1 MKQRIISVFSL
12 LLIISLTGCRNTKG
26 LAEYGMTGVCF
37 IAYADIDTVCEDE
50 ELIRVGNRLLLDQK
64 DNLLLSYVVDSTI
77 ELTNSELGGYDHLV
91 LANPRWIERFG
102 NPKKLKPTEYSN
114 LPKDLQVFLNCQMP
128 LLTNDGSVLPED
140 SGLYE
145 YEGGGLLAFPV
156 DVTLGAANPI
166 EAKNPLILLI
176 DNPAEALKTD
186 SCMLPLTSSGNVL
199 FANGELLRQSFDN
212 SKLRDYGSIQKMDA
226 IRLSPEE

>member
-26 LAEYGMTGVCF
+26 LAEYDMTGVCF

-64 DNLLLSYVVDSTI
+64 DNLLLSYVVDSAI

-156 DVTLGAANPI
+156 DVTLGTANPI

-176 DNPAEALKTD
+176 DNLAEALKTD

-199 FANGELLRQSFDN
+199 FSNSELLRQSFDN